1 MNSYALSSV
10 ESSDGAIEVSLKTFS
25 LFLSSLRFLAHPVY
39 ALALGGAVL
48 VLALEVVVNLN
59 IEITAVLRVGLD
71 AQDAVD
77 LLALLDGEDV
87 LQVENR
93 LLPVGVLS
101 VGTSREADRLVA
113 SSEVN
118 VKPGNQGVD
127 VVVTLDGKLEVGSEC
142 QVSSGASVE
151 VQVQD
156 SNWVGDNSLDLDG
169 VDQRLRQSSLFQRGV
184 VETIDVVPN

>member
-1 MNSYALSSV
+1 
-10 ESSDGAIEVSLKTFS
+10 
-25 LFLSSLRFLAHPVY
+25 LSSLRFLAHPVY

-48 VLALEVVVNLN
+48 ILALEVVVNLN

-93 LLPVGVLS
+93 LLPVGVLG

-156 SNWVGDNSLDLDG
+156 SNWVGNNSLNLDS
-169 VDQRLRQSSLFQRGV
+169 VDQRLRQSSLFQRRV